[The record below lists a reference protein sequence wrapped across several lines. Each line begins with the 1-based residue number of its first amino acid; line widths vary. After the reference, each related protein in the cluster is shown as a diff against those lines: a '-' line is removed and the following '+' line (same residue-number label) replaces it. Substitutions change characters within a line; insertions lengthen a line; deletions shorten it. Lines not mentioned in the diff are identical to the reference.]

1 MMSKTIEE
9 LEKELHN
16 AKASLSYHKNKNK
29 DRGKPKPKG
38 ESPRAKAN
46 RLAANIVWNDEKKA
60 MAHVV
65 AFLTANDADYKEA
78 FYQAL
83 CMPVEDVRE
92 LVKGHED
99 EVEKQIKVLQERR
112 EAKGKAKEA
121 AQPPQ
126 LSLALRRA
134 GMFVEHQ
141 PKKVQ
146 PPPAPVKKVIPKS
159 HTPNYGDSEETS
171 IAVPV
176 KTTTLRLAV
185 KVVSAM
191 TGFEGLSNEQV
202 VGHVLCRY
210 LRYNK
215 EQQGKNNNGQ
225 R

>member
-1 MMSKTIEE
+1 MSKTIEE

-29 DRGKPKPKG
+29 DNKKKPKG
-38 ESPRAKAN
+38 ESPRAKVN

-65 AFLTANDADYKEA
+65 ACLTANAADYKEA
-78 FYQAL
+78 FNQAYI
-83 CMPVEDVRE
+83 MPVEDVRE
-92 LVKGHED
+92 LAKGHED
-99 EVEKQIKVLQERR
+99 AVEKQIKVLQERR

-121 AQPPQ
+121 AQPQQ
-126 LSLALRRA
+126 LSLALRQA

-146 PPPAPVKKVIPKS
+146 PPPAPVKKTAPKS
-159 HTPNYGDSEETS
+159 RTPNYGDSEETS

-215 EQQGKNNNGQ
+215 EQQGKNNNE
-225 R
+225 

>member
-1 MMSKTIEE
+1 MSKTIEE

-16 AKASLSYHKNKNK
+16 AKASLSYHKNK
-29 DRGKPKPKG
+29 GKPKGKAKPKG

-65 AFLTANDADYKEA
+65 AFLTANPADYKEA
-78 FYQAL
+78 FNQAHI
-83 CMPVEDVRE
+83 MPVEDVRE
-92 LVKGHED
+92 LIKGHED
-99 EVEKQIKVLQERR
+99 KVEKQIKVLQERR

-121 AQPPQ
+121 AQPQQ
-126 LSLALRRA
+126 LSLALRQA

-146 PPPAPVKKVIPKS
+146 PPPAPVKKTAPKS

-202 VGHVLCRY
+202 VGHILCRY

-215 EQQGKNNNGQ
+215 EQQGKK
-225 R
+225 

>member
-1 MMSKTIEE
+1 MSKTIEE

-29 DRGKPKPKG
+29 DNKKKPKG

-83 CMPVEDVRE
+83 HMPVEDVRE

-121 AQPPQ
+121 AQPQQ
-126 LSLALRRA
+126 LSLALRQA

-146 PPPAPVKKVIPKS
+146 PPPAPVKKTAPKS
-159 HTPNYGDSEETS
+159 RTPNYGDSEETS

-215 EQQGKNNNGQ
+215 EQQGKK
-225 R
+225 

>member
-1 MMSKTIEE
+1 MSKTIEE

-16 AKASLSYHKNKNK
+16 AKASLSYHKNK
-29 DRGKPKPKG
+29 GKPKGNAKPKG

-83 CMPVEDVRE
+83 HMPVEDVRE

-121 AQPPQ
+121 AQPQQ
-126 LSLALRRA
+126 LSLALRQA

-146 PPPAPVKKVIPKS
+146 PPPAPVKKTAPKS

-202 VGHVLCRY
+202 VGHILCRY

-215 EQQGKNNNGQ
+215 EQQGKK
-225 R
+225 

>member
-16 AKASLSYHKNKNK
+16 AKASLSYHKNK
-29 DRGKPKPKG
+29 GKPKGKAKPKG

-65 AFLTANDADYKEA
+65 AFLTANPADYKEA
-78 FYQAL
+78 FNQAHI
-83 CMPVEDVRE
+83 MPVEDVRE
-92 LVKGHED
+92 LIKGHED
-99 EVEKQIKVLQERR
+99 KVEKQIKVLQEKR
-112 EAKGKAKEA
+112 EARKKTKEPQRLISTFA
-121 AQPPQ
+121 SQEILADEHKWEPLQPLP
-126 LSLALRRA
+126 
-134 GMFVEHQ
+134 V
-141 PKKVQ
+141 
-146 PPPAPVKKVIPKS
+146 PVKKTIPKS
-159 HTPNYGDSEETS
+159 RTPNYGDSEETS

-202 VGHVLCRY
+202 VGHILCRY

-215 EQQGKNNNGQ
+215 EQQGEK
-225 R
+225 

>member
-29 DRGKPKPKG
+29 PKGMAKPKPKG

-65 AFLTANDADYKEA
+65 AFLTANDADYTEA

-83 CMPVEDVRE
+83 HMPVEDVRE

-99 EVEKQIKVLQERR
+99 EVEKHIKVLQERR

-121 AQPPQ
+121 AQPQQ
-126 LSLALRRA
+126 LSLALRQA

-146 PPPAPVKKVIPKS
+146 PPPTPVKKTAPKT

-202 VGHVLCRY
+202 VGHILCRY

-215 EQQGKNNNGQ
+215 EQQGKK
-225 R
+225 

>member
-1 MMSKTIEE
+1 MSKTIEE

-16 AKASLSYHKNKNK
+16 AKASLSYHKNKS
-29 DRGKPKPKG
+29 KPKGNAKPKG

-83 CMPVEDVRE
+83 HMPVEDVRE

-99 EVEKQIKVLQERR
+99 EVEKHIKVLQERR

-121 AQPPQ
+121 AQPQQ
-126 LSLALRRA
+126 LSLALRQA
-134 GMFVEHQ
+134 GMFVEHP

-146 PPPAPVKKVIPKS
+146 PPPTPVKKTAPKT

-202 VGHVLCRY
+202 VGHILCRY

-215 EQQGKNNNGQ
+215 EQQGKK
-225 R
+225 

>member
-1 MMSKTIEE
+1 MSKTIEE
-9 LEKELHN
+9 LEKELHK
-16 AKASLSYHKNKNK
+16 AKTQLSYHRNKNK
-29 DRGKPKPKG
+29 PKGKAKPKG

-83 CMPVEDVRE
+83 HMPVEDVRE

-99 EVEKQIKVLQERR
+99 EVEKHIKVLQERR

-121 AQPPQ
+121 AQPQQ
-126 LSLALRRA
+126 LSLALRQA

-146 PPPAPVKKVIPKS
+146 PPPAPVKKTVPKS
-159 HTPNYGDSEETS
+159 HTPNYGDSEETYIS
-171 IAVPV
+171 VPV

-202 VGHVLCRY
+202 VGHILCRY

-215 EQQGKNNNGQ
+215 EQQGKK
-225 R
+225 

>member
-1 MMSKTIEE
+1 MMMNKTIEE
-9 LEKELHN
+9 LEKELHK
-16 AKASLSYHKNKNK
+16 AKTQLSYHRNKNK
-29 DRGKPKPKG
+29 PKGKAKPKG

-83 CMPVEDVRE
+83 HMPVEDVRE

-99 EVEKQIKVLQERR
+99 EVEKHIKVLQERR

-121 AQPPQ
+121 AQPQQ
-126 LSLALRRA
+126 LSLALRQA

-146 PPPAPVKKVIPKS
+146 PPPAPVKKTAPKT

-202 VGHVLCRY
+202 VGHILNRY
-210 LRYNK
+210 LQYNK
-215 EQQGKNNNGQ
+215 EKKL
-225 R
+225 